1 MLNMTTTEMTKILV
15 DRLAIDASAQIK
27 AVTPRVNKYGIAIG
41 VEPSSIRTTIEKV
54 YQTFLNGANFITK
67 MALLTLF
74 LEHKHYQDEE
84 IGVREFIKDEVS
96 ESDYDDCED
105 LDEDL
110 YEVLTD
116 SIGSNYRIKNYI
128 TELVYK
134 ELTS

>member
-41 VEPSSIRTTIEKV
+41 VESSSIQTTIEKV
-54 YQTFLNGANFITK
+54 YQTFLNGE